1 MVKHIVMWRMAESE
15 DKEQRA
21 KDIKENLEALKGK
34 IDVLVNI
41 EVGLNFN
48 DTDAAS
54 DVVLVSEFE
63 TLTKI
68 TLNTKPSVQ
77 RMCVRM

>member
-15 DKEQRA
+15 DKAQRA

-48 DTDAAS
+48 DT
-54 DVVLVSEFE
+54 LR
-63 TLTKI
+63 
-68 TLNTKPSVQ
+68 Q
-77 RMCVRM
+77 M

>member
-48 DTDAAS
+48 DTDSAS
-54 DVVLVSEFE
+54 DVVLV
-63 TLTKI
+63 
-68 TLNTKPSVQ
+68 
-77 RMCVRM
+77 

>member
-34 IDVLVNI
+34 
-41 EVGLNFN
+41 
-48 DTDAAS
+48 
-54 DVVLVSEFE
+54 
-63 TLTKI
+63 LTKI
-68 TLNTKPSVQ
+68 TLNTKLSVQ

>member
-34 IDVLVNI
+34 IDVLVT
-41 EVGLNFN
+41 LK
-48 DTDAAS
+48 S
-54 DVVLVSEFE
+54 DLIS
-63 TLTKI
+63 TIQT
-68 TLNTKPSVQ
+68 PRQ
-77 RMCVRM
+77 M

>member
-34 IDVLVNI
+34 IDVLK
-41 EVGLNFN
+41 
-48 DTDAAS
+48 S
-54 DVVLVSEFE
+54 DLIS
-63 TLTKI
+63 TIQT
-68 TLNTKPSVQ
+68 PRQ
-77 RMCVRM
+77 M